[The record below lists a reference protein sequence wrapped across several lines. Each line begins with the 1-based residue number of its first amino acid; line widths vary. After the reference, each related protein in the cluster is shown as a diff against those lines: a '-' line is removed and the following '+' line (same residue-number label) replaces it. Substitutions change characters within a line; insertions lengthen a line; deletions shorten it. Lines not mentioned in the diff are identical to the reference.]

1 MDKGCCGCV
10 AAVSAMDRILEEEW
24 HPLFAE
30 ALQNESKVSYLVDML
45 MFGTDEEI
53 LDFFGME
60 GRR

>member
-1 MDKGCCGCV
+1 MEFWNEFYKPESV
-10 AAVSAMDRILEEEW
+10 EEEW

-30 ALQNESKVSYLVDML
+30 ALQDESKVSYLVDML

-53 LDFFGME
+53 LDFSGME

>member
-1 MDKGCCGCV
+1 M
-10 AAVSAMDRILEEEW
+10 EEGW

-53 LDFFGME
+53 LDFSRTD